1 MNFAR
6 KIWKRMWNPV
16 HRRILLVNLILTL
29 FLSLFMEYMER
40 KSPEAL
46 LDFINDRTLIFLF
59 NGLLIFLT
67 LSLVLIMKKRI
78 FGYTLLGGAW
88 FLIGLVN
95 GFVLNS
101 RKTPFTAV
109 DFTIVKSILPIL
121 SNYLNRWQIAG
132 IILLIIMAVTGMVCL
147 YLYSPEEKAYDPWAG
162 FLLILLCFLLMPI
175 VVITGKNKGQMV
187 RKFDNLIAGYKD
199 YGVAYGFVITAM
211 DTGIDRPIDYSAER
225 IRRIETKV
233 DRKIRKQEKAEAGVI
248 VHRPN
253 IIFIQLESFFDAS
266 TVKGLEISGDPM
278 PRIRKIREEYT
289 SGWLQVPVYGAGT
302 INTEFEVISGM
313 RIKDFGTG
321 EYPYRSILH
330 KRTCDSIC
338 YWLKDFPYESTAI
351 HNNNASFYDRDLV
364 FTNLGFDHFI
374 SIENMDAT
382 EKNEVGWARDAVLKH
397 YILDTM
403 KTTAKKDMIYAISV
417 QGHGDYPSY
426 PQEDP
431 EITVSSDSID
441 EERLNQYTYYI
452 SQTRDMDAFVGD
464 LLDELENY
472 PEEVM
477 VIAYGDHLPGLDM
490 EKEDLE
496 SGSKFRT
503 PYFIWDNFG
512 YNKKNRDQESGTIR
526 SYQLASKV
534 LGQVGIRQG
543 CLNRFHQTMQD
554 SKKYKEYLKLLEYDM
569 LYGSNFVREGE
580 KELNPTELTFSLHD
594 PQIIQIGE
602 SGKNYRIHGR
612 YLTASSRIYVNG
624 IGVKTRKSGPGWIE
638 ISAGAV
644 KDGDTI
650 TIHQVS
656 VTNDKITLNQSEN
669 YEFHIEKVIPAVP
682 VSDESQ

>member
-1 MNFAR
+1 MNLTR
-6 KIWKRMWNPV
+6 NIWKRMWNPV

-29 FLSLFMEYMER
+29 FLSLFLEYMER

-46 LDFINDRTLIFLF
+46 LAFINDRTLIFLF

-67 LSLVLIMKKRI
+67 LSLVLIMRKRI

-95 GFVLNS
+95 GFVLND

-109 DFTIVKSILPIL
+109 DFTIIKSILPIL
-121 SNYLNRWQIAG
+121 PNYLTRWQIAG
-132 IILLIIMAVTGMVCL
+132 VILLVIAAVTGMVCL
-147 YLYSPEEKAYDPWAG
+147 YLYSPEGKIYDPWAG
-162 FLLILLCFLLMPI
+162 FLLILLCFMLMPI

-187 RKFDNLIAGYKD
+187 RKFDNLIAGYQD

-211 DTGIDRPIDYSAER
+211 DTGIDRPIDYSAEK
-225 IRRIETKV
+225 IRRIEDKV
-233 DRKIRKQEKAEAGVI
+233 DRKTEKLKKTEDGVI

-253 IIFIQLESFFDAS
+253 IIFIQLESFFDTG
-266 TVKGLEISGDPM
+266 TVKQLRLSQDPI
-278 PRIRKIREEYT
+278 PRIRRIREEYT

-302 INTEFEVISGM
+302 INTEFEVLTGM

-330 KRTCDSIC
+330 KKTCDSIC
-338 YWLKDFPYESTAI
+338 YWLKDLPYESTAI

-364 FTNLGFDHFI
+364 FSNLGFDHFI
-374 SIENMDAT
+374 SIENMDVT

-403 KTTAKKDMIYAISV
+403 KTTVKKDMIYAISV
-417 QGHGDYPSY
+417 QGHGDYPSHV
-426 PQEDP
+426 QEDP
-431 EITVSSDSID
+431 EISVYSDSID
-441 EERLNQYTYYI
+441 EDRLNQYTYYVN
-452 SQTRDMDAFVGD
+452 QTHDMDAFVGD
-464 LLDELENY
+464 LLDELEDY

-477 VIAYGDHLPGLDM
+477 VIAYGDHLPGMDM

-512 YNKKNRDQESGTIR
+512 LNKRKREEESGTVR

-534 LGQVGIRQG
+534 LNQVGIRKG
-543 CLNRFHQTMQD
+543 CLNRFHQTMKD
-554 SKKYKEYLKLLEYDM
+554 SKKYKENLKLLEYDM
-569 LYGSNFVREGE
+569 LYGSNFVREEE
-580 KELNPTELTFSLHD
+580 KELLPTELTYSLHD
-594 PQIIQIGE
+594 PQIIQIGV
-602 SGKNYRIHGR
+602 SGKNYRIHAR
-612 YLTASSRIYVNG
+612 YLTESSRIFVNG
-624 IGVKTRKSGPGWIE
+624 IGVKSRKTGPGWIE
-638 ISAGAV
+638 ISSGAV
-644 KDGDTI
+644 KDGDII

-656 VTNDKITLNQSEN
+656 VTNKKITLNQSEN
-669 YEFHIEKVIPAVP
+669 YEFHMENVIPAVP
-682 VSDESQ
+682 VSD